1 MKLGYLAKREFAQK
15 AIEKEEFKSKI
26 IVFGN
31 SSKQVPAVTPGDEVR
46 TYKGKS
52 IKRRADGRYWTR
64 YYDKQGKQRSVY
76 GKTQNECLSKLKAAL
91 KNNASGDK
99 SFKSCTLG
107 EWIQKWLELYKENKL
122 KPSSLEQMKRY
133 LKDLGAIA
141 DIPLTKLTS
150 IDVQQ
155 FLNGID
161 KPRKREKL
169 YEHLKDALT
178 KAVKNKLIPDNLF
191 DGIEKVKFLRKQSK
205 ALTHEQEQ
213 QFVEACKTSNQGKL
227 LLLCLYQGLRLGEAL
242 ALTYEDID
250 FEHKTI
256 SINKAVDSLG
266 NVTTPKTATSIRTL
280 PLFSRTAAL
289 FEQGGSGNVF
299 KSPRKVYQNA
309 MLKICKQLGFQGITV
324 HSLRHTFATRCS
336 ELGITAKMV
345 QHWLGHSTLDMTLNI
360 YTHINADFEQKEA
373 AKFDTYFDT

>member
-1 MKLGYLAKREFAQK
+1 MAERQREISLSILALWGYCDY
-15 AIEKEEFKSKI
+15 SP
-26 IVFGN
+26 
-31 SSKQVPAVTPGDEVR
+31 SKQVPAVMSQEGEMR
-46 TYKGKS
+46 KYKGKT

-64 YYDKQGKQRSVY
+64 YYDKQGKQHSVY

-91 KNNASGDK
+91 KKDVSGDK
-99 SFKSCTLG
+99 LLKNCTLK

-141 DIPLTKLTS
+141 DIPLSKLTS
-150 IDVQQ
+150 IDVQT

-178 KAVKNKLIPDNLF
+178 KAVKNKLITDNLF

-205 ALTHEQEQ
+205 ALTKEQEQ
-213 QFVEACKTSNQGKL
+213 QFVEACHKSNQGIL
-227 LLLCLYQGLRLGEAL
+227 LLICLYQGLRLGEAL

-250 FEHKTI
+250 FERKTLTV
-256 SINKAVDSLG
+256 SKAVDSLG
-266 NVTTPKTATSIRTL
+266 NITTPKTATSIRAM

-289 FEQGGSGNVF
+289 LNRDGSGNIF
-299 KSPRKVYQNA
+299 QSPRKVYQNA
-309 MLKICKQLGFQGITV
+309 MLKICKKLGFNGITV
-324 HSLRHTFATRCS
+324 HSLRHTFATRCA
-336 ELGITAKMV
+336 EQGVTAKMT
-345 QHWLGHSTLDMTLNI
+345 QQWLGHSTLDMTLSV

-373 AKFDTYFDT
+373 EKFDTYFDTYDD